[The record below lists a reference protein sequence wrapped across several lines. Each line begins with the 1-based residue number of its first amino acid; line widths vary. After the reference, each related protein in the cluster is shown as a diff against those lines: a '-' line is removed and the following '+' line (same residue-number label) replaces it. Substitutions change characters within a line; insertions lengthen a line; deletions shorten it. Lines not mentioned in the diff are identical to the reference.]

1 MLTKHTSSFLSSIAA
16 NNNKPWFD
24 AHKDQYTAAKT
35 EVESFVGDVL
45 KKLSA
50 HDAIFGTIDARK
62 CVMRIYRDVRFS
74 KDKTPYK
81 TNFGAGFTPNG
92 GKMNGAGFYL
102 HIEPGKCFLGGG
114 MWQPEGPALK
124 AIRQEIDYNFDE
136 FRGIVEAPA
145 FRKLFPK
152 VDGDKLAKEPQG
164 YSEDNA
170 AIEYLKLK
178 SFTVSANFTDEEMM
192 AADAADKIAAACIVM
207 RPFID
212 FLNRATAH

>member
-1 MLTKHTSSFLSSIAA
+1 MVTKNTFDFLYNIAK
-16 NNNKPWFD
+16 NNNKTWFD
-24 AHKDQYTAAKT
+24 AHKDQYTTAKT
-35 EVESFVGDVL
+35 EVETFVADVL

-50 HDAIFGTIDARK
+50 HDPVFGTMDARK

-102 HIEPGKCFLGGG
+102 HIESEKCFAGGG

-145 FRKLFPK
+145 FKKLFAQ
-152 VDGDKLAKEPQG
+152 VDGDKLVKAPKD
-164 YSEDNA
+164 YADDNPA
-170 AIEYLKLK
+170 LEYLKLK
-178 SFTVSANFTDEEMM
+178 SFTVSTNFADDVLMY
-192 AADAADKIAAACIVM
+192 ADAAEKVAAAFLVM
-207 RPFID
+207 RPFVD
-212 FLNRATAH
+212 FLNRATSH

>member
-1 MLTKHTSSFLSSIAA
+1 MLSYNTFHFLKDIAA
-16 NNNKPWFD
+16 NNNKPWFE

-35 EVESFVGDVL
+35 EVETYVGEVL
-45 KKLSA
+45 RKLSG
-50 HDAIFGTIDARK
+50 HDAVFGTIDARK

-92 GKMNGAGFYL
+92 GKMNGAGFYV
-102 HIEPGKCFLGGG
+102 HIEPDKCFLGGG

-124 AIRQEIDYNFDE
+124 AIRQEIDYNFEE
-136 FRGIVEAPA
+136 FKGIVEAPD
-145 FRKLFPK
+145 FRKLYPQ
-152 VDGDKLAKEPQG
+152 VDGGKLVKVPQG

-178 SFTVSANFTDEEMM
+178 SFTVSANFTDDEMM
-192 AADAADKIAAACIVM
+192 KADAADKIAHACLVM

-212 FLNRATAH
+212 FLNRATSN